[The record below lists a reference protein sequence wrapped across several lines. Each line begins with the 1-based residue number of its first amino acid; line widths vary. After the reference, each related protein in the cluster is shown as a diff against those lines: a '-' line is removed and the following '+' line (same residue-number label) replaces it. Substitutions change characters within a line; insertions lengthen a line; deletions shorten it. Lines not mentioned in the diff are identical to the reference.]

1 MKNGRESEV
10 WPKRV
15 EPKHGGEKKG
25 KDVSQNKQPAQ
36 KTSAAHFLF
45 LQLSRSHLMHALAL
59 THALLSQLRR
69 VKHTFCF
76 TQTAAAQF
84 FLSPQCLFLTPAA
97 AAAAAATAAAA
108 AAATAAAAA
117 KALHRLHSL
126 LHSFEELEILDI

>member
-45 LQLSRSHLMHALAL
+45 LQLSRSHLMHAL
-59 THALLSQLRR
+59 LSQLRR

-97 AAAAAATAAAA
+97 AAATAAAAA